1 MMFVRRMALFGFC
14 TLLCLAI
21 APTSFAEEPGAKP
34 LPSSDKK
41 PLLKSEF
48 GGVPGGFE
56 IPGLTG
62 GNERG
67 DVGLTASFA
76 MTEGTNAGTLRV
88 RADITP
94 GWHTFSMTLP
104 KGATGQASVLKV
116 NSADMA
122 NLKNLKFEPDRGPI
136 IKKDEFSEFNLEEYE
151 DHVTWSAP
159 IVLMDGV
166 DPKKAVIEVKFSG
179 QVCKESCVPIRDRKA
194 TATFAGYLKPP
205 SGDFQPKGNDLTWKA
220 HLEPKVV
227 APGSKAKLVFE
238 VTPKNGY
245 HFYPLAYRI
254 PEKLDTYPTAII
266 VANAGSW
273 RKHAVVPSS
282 PPKSV
287 QTKESETQKYYD
299 EPTAFTIDLDV
310 PKDAA
315 AGPQTIS
322 GVLIYQTCLEDR
334 CNPPGGAKFEVTA
347 TVGPSTEAGKVP
359 VAFTEVNRKNF
370 RDQVIAVANS
380 TPLPYGVIDYYIL
393 AGQLGLAL
401 VGGILLNF
409 MPCVLPVLGLKI
421 LNFAQQGGKSW
432 GKVLALNL
440 AYAAG
445 LLTVFLVLA
454 TLSAFLNV
462 GWGQQF
468 THMWFKLTLFVMTF
482 AFALSFLGVWEIPI
496 PGFVGGEKANSLQQQ
511 EGFAGAF
518 FKGIF
523 TTILGVSC
531 SGPFL
536 GGVFGYT
543 LTQIPLVTYLIFI
556 CVGVGMASPF
566 LVIAVLPQTQKL
578 LPKPGEWM
586 NTFKH
591 VMGFVMLGVVV
602 YLFST
607 LDPEYYIATLAMSVG
622 VGFGLWWIGQ
632 VPGYEERSKQ
642 LQAWGVGLASAA
654 LIGFLSFQFFG
665 PVMRLYDW
673 RHFSQAELTS
683 LQKQDKTVMVDFTA
697 TWCPNCHWNFRYAIN
712 TNAVKEVVEKNGVI
726 AVEADWTKP
735 NPELEAKLT
744 ELNSQSIPVLAIYP
758 AGRPQD
764 VIILR
769 DLVTKQQVVEA
780 LEKAGPSKNA
790 AKGETA
796 EAAKKKPRAG

>member
-1 MMFVRRMALFGFC
+1 MKLLDRYFPLILGGLLWLTPGFIVRAD
-14 TLLCLAI
+14 
-21 APTSFAEEPGAKP
+21 EP
-34 LPSSDKK
+34 SDKSAK
-41 PLLKSEF
+41 EEPLLKSDF
-48 GGVPGGFE
+48 GGAFE
-56 IPGLTG
+56 IPGLAG
-62 GNERG
+62 ESERG
-67 DVGLTASFA
+67 SVDVTASYNVV
-76 MTEGTNAGTLRV
+76 EGTNAGNLIVRV
-88 RADITP
+88 EITP

-104 KGATGQASVLKV
+104 KGATGTRSAIKV
-116 NSADMA
+116 DSEQIA
-122 NLKNLKFEPDRGPI
+122 NLKNLQFAPDRPPLT
-136 IKKDEFSEFNLEEYE
+136 KKDEYSEFMLEEYE
-151 DHVTWSAP
+151 DHVTWTAP
-159 IVLMDGV
+159 IVLTEGV
-166 DPKKAVIEVKFSG
+166 DPKQTKIQVTFTG
-179 QVCKESCVPIRDRKA
+179 QICKKSCIPLKPQTVS
-194 TATFAGYLKPP
+194 ATFGGFIKPA
-205 SGDFQPKGNDLTWKA
+205 SGEFRPKGNELTWKA

-227 APGSKAKLVFE
+227 TPGTKAKLVFE
-238 VTPKNGY
+238 VTPTNGY
-245 HFYPLAYRI
+245 HFYPIAYRV
-254 PEKLDTYPTAII
+254 PTQGSFPTLI
-266 VANAGSW
+266 VVTGAANW
-273 RKHAVVPSS
+273 RKHAVQASA
-282 PPKSV
+282 PPKTV
-287 QTKESETQKYYD
+287 AEKAGKQTYYD
-299 EPTAFTIDLDV
+299 ELTTFTIDLDV
-310 PKDAA
+310 PKDAQP
-315 AGPQTIS
+315 GPIPITGII
-322 GVLIYQTCLEDR
+322 GFQTCKAET
-334 CNPPGGAKFEVTA
+334 CNPPGGAKFSVTA
-347 TVGPSTEAGKVP
+347 TIGQEVAGEVP
-359 VAFTEVNRKNF
+359 IAFATVKKYKDEIIDVA
-370 RDQVIAVANS
+370 AA

-401 VGGILLNF
+401 VGGVLLNF

-440 AYAAG
+440 AYAGG
-445 LLTVFLVLA
+445 LLAVFLVLA
-454 TLSAFLNV
+454 TLSAFLNI

-496 PGFVGGEKANSLQQQ
+496 PGFAGGEKANSLQQQ

-556 CVGVGMASPF
+556 CVGFGMASPF

-578 LPKPGEWM
+578 IPKPGEWM

-591 VMGFVMLGVVV
+591 LMGFVMLGVVV

-607 LDPEYYIATLAMSVG
+607 LDPDYYIATLAMSVG

-642 LQAWGVGLASAA
+642 LRAWGIGLASAA

-665 PVMRLYDW
+665 PVTRLFDW

-683 LQKQDKTVMVDFTA
+683 LQKQEKTVMVDFTA

-712 TNAVKEVVEKNGVI
+712 TNAVKDVVEKHGVI

-735 NPELEAKLT
+735 NAELEAKLT

-764 VIILR
+764 VIVLR
-769 DLVTKQQVVEA
+769 DLVTAKQVVAA
-780 LEKAGPSKNA
+780 LEKAGPSKGIEKKAGN
-790 AKGETA
+790 ETA
-796 EAAKKKPRAG
+796 EAGTKKPRAG